1 MTHTCLLKSLV
12 IKVMHQL
19 LDHLS
24 LPMCREV
31 LAVTTAHFY
40 LGLKLKLSAFAL
52 ASLVLQHIPHR
63 LYV

>member
-12 IKVMHQL
+12 IKVKHQL
-19 LDHLS
+19 LDHFS

-31 LAVTTAHFY
+31 LAVTTAHFL
-40 LGLKLKLSAFAL
+40 LGLKLKLAAFAL
-52 ASLVLQHIPHR
+52 ASLVLEHISHR